1 MAKAAISSGG
11 GGSFGKGVSILDALA
26 AEASA
31 LQPPPD
37 AFTVSYFMSRPGI
50 NLTRVM
56 AVNFL
61 ERKVRSGILC
71 VGRFASVTGGRPRY
85 YWPAGSR

>member
-1 MAKAAISSGG
+1 MAKAAISGGG

-31 LQPPPD
+31 LQPPVG
-37 AFTVSYFMSRPGI
+37 AFTVSDFLARQGVSM
-50 NLTRVM
+50 TRVM

-61 ERKVRSGILC
+61 ESKVRAGVLQ

-85 YWPAGSR
+85 YWPAKR